1 MKEYTL
7 FWFRR
12 DLRLEDNHGLY
23 KALQGKSKVIP
34 IFIFDPSILNKLP
47 KEDARVEFIL
57 LALGALDIAMKR
69 NRCNVGIYHGTPKAI
84 FNQITNNWKINKVIC
99 NEDYEPYA
107 IKRDKEI
114 KKLLNQK
121 GIHFEMYKDQVIFE
135 KNEIVKNDGTP
146 YKVYTPYSKKW
157 LSQFQSKTIK
167 NFPSEKLLNN
177 LYNESKLKSCSLEEL
192 GFKKSKISQPE
203 LVLNNQI
210 IDNYEET
217 RNFPFLDKTS
227 K

>member
-1 MKEYTL
+1 M
-7 FWFRR
+7 
-12 DLRLEDNHGLY
+12 
-23 KALQGKSKVIP
+23 
-34 IFIFDPSILNKLP
+34 
-47 KEDARVEFIL
+47 
-57 LALGALDIAMKR
+57 GALDIAMKR

-84 FNQITNNWKINKVIC
+84 FNQITNNLKINKVIC

-157 LSQFQSKTIK
+157 LLQFQSKTIK
-167 NFPSEKLLNN
+167 NFPSEELLNN
-177 LYNESKLKSCSLEEL
+177 LYNESKLKSSSLEDL
-192 GFKKSKISQPE
+192 GFKRSEISTKSSFE
-203 LVLNNQI
+203 
-210 IDNYEET
+210 
-217 RNFPFLDKTS
+217 
-227 K
+227 